1 MANFLLRSE
10 MVSPLTWVLKYEEE
24 FARQKR
30 REATTGKGI
39 SVYKGDSL
47 TDRVCCRTGGSL
59 GSYKVGSIG
68 EI

>member
-30 REATTGKGI
+30 GERPHQAKASACTKGI
-39 SVYKGDSL
+39 H
-47 TDRVCCRTGGSL
+47 
-59 GSYKVGSIG
+59 
-68 EI
+68 

>member
-30 REATTGKGI
+30 GQRHQRVQRGFTN
-39 SVYKGDSL
+39 
-47 TDRVCCRTGGSL
+47 RVCCRTGGSL